1 MAGIYI
7 VLALVTAVF
16 FLLTRKS
23 KLTVTKHDRLVIRI
37 DLVFL
42 GIQLTEKEK
51 PRKKKRKKKKSS
63 PEFRKR
69 LIFRI
74 KELLSKSELEVKKF
88 CIGDL
93 FIPKIPSQIPYFYLG
108 KTPIYA
114 LLALV
119 SAYSKSL
126 TLSPDALSR
135 KSEDEP
141 YFHFV
146 LRAPLIILLHSIFLI
161 RLDKIRTERRLNKYV
176 GDENG

>member
-7 VLALVTAVF
+7 VLAFVTAVL

-23 KLTVTKHDRLVIRI
+23 KLTVTKSDRFVIRL
-37 DLVFL
+37 DLIFL
-42 GIQLTEKEK
+42 GIQLTEREK
-51 PRKKKRKKKKSS
+51 SQKKKRKKKKTS
-63 PEFRKR
+63 PEFRKK

-74 KELLSKSELEVKKF
+74 KELLSKSELEVKKLCF
-88 CIGDL
+88 GDL
-93 FIPKIPSQIPYFYLG
+93 FIPKSPSEIPLFYLG
-108 KTPIYA
+108 NTPVYA
-114 LLALV
+114 FLALI
-119 SAYSKSL
+119 SAYSKVL

-161 RLDKIRTERRLNKYV
+161 RLDKIRTERRSKGYV